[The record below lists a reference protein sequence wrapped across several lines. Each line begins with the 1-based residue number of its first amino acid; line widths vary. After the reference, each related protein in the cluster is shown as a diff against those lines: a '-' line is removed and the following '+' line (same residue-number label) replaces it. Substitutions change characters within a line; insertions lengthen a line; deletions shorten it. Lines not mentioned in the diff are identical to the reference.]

1 MFESL
6 SESLKLW
13 NKNNDD
19 RAKLQHAFLFLT
31 IALVVLA
38 GLIGLL
44 NIELGQ
50 NILGL
55 ALVAGG
61 VYLINAVA
69 WALLQSFVL
78 THISSNRRNSP
89 SSSRTSKK

>member
-19 RAKLQHAFLFLT
+19 RAKLQHTFLFLVIT
-31 IALVVLA
+31 LVILA
-38 GLIGLL
+38 GLFGLL
-44 NIELGQ
+44 NVELGQ

-61 VYLINAVA
+61 VYLINSVA

-78 THISSNRRNSP
+78 MRLSSNRRSNQAP
-89 SSSRTSKK
+89 SRSSKK